1 METLSGIA
9 ESLLG
14 LSEKAEGLTL
24 AQVAL
29 RAFLVYGA
37 LIGFV
42 RLGKKRFLS
51 QATAFDAILVILI
64 GSIASR
70 GVSGTAP
77 FFSSVFAAGWLIAI
91 HSAFS
96 FISCRSDRFSHL
108 IKGNPNVLIKNGNVD
123 RQALRNAHMS
133 NGDLDEDLRKNGL
146 RDTSNIAEGRL
157 ERDGTLSV
165 IQT

>member
-51 QATAFDAILVILI
+51 QATAFDVILV

-77 FFSSVFAAGWLIAI
+77 FFSSVLAAGWLIAI

-96 FISCRSDRFSHL
+96 FISCRSGRFSPL
-108 IKGNPNVLIKNGNVD
+108 IKGN
-123 RQALRNAHMS
+123 
-133 NGDLDEDLRKNGL
+133 
-146 RDTSNIAEGRL
+146 
-157 ERDGTLSV
+157 
-165 IQT
+165 

>member
-24 AQVAL
+24 AQGAL
-29 RAFLVYGA
+29 RAFLVNGA

-77 FFSSVFAAGWLIAI
+77 CVPSVFHAGCFTSP
-91 HSAFS
+91 HS
-96 FISCRSDRFSHL
+96 R
-108 IKGNPNVLIKNGNVD
+108 
-123 RQALRNAHMS
+123 
-133 NGDLDEDLRKNGL
+133 
-146 RDTSNIAEGRL
+146 
-157 ERDGTLSV
+157 LSV
-165 IQT
+165 TYCHPL

>member
-77 FFSSVFAAGWLIAI
+77 FFSSELAAGWRIPLP
-91 HSAFS
+91 FS
-96 FISCRSDRFSHL
+96 FFFL
-108 IKGNPNVLIKNGNVD
+108 P
-123 RQALRNAHMS
+123 LRVA
-133 NGDLDEDLRKNGL
+133 
-146 RDTSNIAEGRL
+146 
-157 ERDGTLSV
+157 
-165 IQT
+165 